1 MSIKEGQK
9 FTVSDVI
16 DSLGINKFTWIMF
29 VFLGFAMIFDG
40 YDFMVASQTT
50 SGVAYTLQ
58 HFLSGSNPVDGSI
71 AVVAASAKDPS
82 VGAASL
88 GALGSSIST
97 WSLLGMVIGGALG
110 GIISDKIGRK
120 KTLTIAIIFY
130 GLFTLPQAYCTDFTF
145 YAATRV
151 IAGLGV
157 GSCIPVVTTCFSE
170 TIPSKN
176 RGIFVTFGMAFMVV
190 GWVLAGVVV
199 TTLNSISDPI
209 AIPFASAAMSETF
222 SLTGADGLQTPAMT
236 QNWRVGYLIGALPVI
251 YGVLLGIF
259 MKETPHWYAN
269 SGQKDKAIERLNDLV
284 KQSGID
290 IGAKLEAENLVVPPK
305 VASANPK
312 VLFTKKFIV
321 ATAAIWTMY
330 FIGQVFVYGLNPW
343 MIPMMTGFGYSS
355 TDASAMQTFNNVAAI
370 CSNVTVGFLSD
381 KFGRKRTLVFAWLF
395 TALAVV
401 VFALT
406 VGPDK
411 FAYCMFLFFFI
422 GFAMNFAITGVQPLM
437 PESYPTQVRN
447 TGVSWCQAFAR
458 FGGAAAPIVF
468 AAITATAAFKTA
480 EGGADWNKIMFLLL
494 IPAAIGVICTIVFV
508 RKETSGKD
516 LDTLVTEAVKS

>member
-1 MSIKEGQK
+1 MSFKEGQK
-9 FTVSDVI
+9 YTVSDVI
-16 DSLGINKFTWIMF
+16 DHLGINAGTWVMF

-40 YDFMVASQTT
+40 YDFMIASQTT
-50 SGVAYTLQ
+50 SGVASTLQ
-58 HFLSGSNPVDGSI
+58 HFLDPTGANPAIATVTSNPDTG
-71 AVVAASAKDPS
+71 AVSAGLAA
-82 VGAASL
+82 L
-88 GALGSSIST
+88 GASIST
-97 WSLLGMVIGGALG
+97 WSLLGMVIGGAIG

-130 GLFTLPQAYCTDFTF
+130 GLFTLPQAFATDFAF
-145 YAATRV
+145 YATTRV

-190 GWVLAGVVV
+190 GWVLAGFVV
-199 TTLNSISDPI
+199 TWLNSSPQMALPI
-209 AIPFASAAMSETF
+209 LPAEMSQAFTLSNAAGDTTKE
-222 SLTGADGLQTPAMT
+222 LT

-251 YGVLLGIF
+251 YGILLGFF

-269 SGQKDKAIERLNDLV
+269 TGQTEKAVERLGGLIKQAKQNFKLDASLLTVPV
-284 KQSGID
+284 KLKS
-290 IGAKLEAENLVVPPK
+290 ASPK
-305 VASANPK
+305 I
-312 VLFTKKFIV
+312 LFTKKFIV

-355 TDASAMQTFNNVAAI
+355 TDASMLQTFNNVAAI
-370 CSNVTVGFLSD
+370 CSNVTVGFISD
-381 KFGRKRTLVFAWLF
+381 KFGRKRTLIFSWLF
-395 TALAVV
+395 TALAVI

-468 AAITATAAFKTA
+468 SAITAMSFFHVNGVAD
-480 EGGADWNKIMFLLL
+480 GAPDWNKIMFLLL
-494 IPAAIGVICTIVFV
+494 IPAAIGVICTIIFV

-516 LDTLVTEAVKS
+516 LDSLVAEAVAEKS